1 MLIRIQQCWPI
12 FLYSI
17 NHISALMRIEA
28 DRVRE
33 QLEYRFSDDLR
44 SVGYYDEGDSE
55 HIFIRDNIEKQY
67 DKSDID
73 NVFRDA
79 RLEAIDQDHQESL
92 YIHGDLQCVLRCFE
106 KAIELHLIKD
116 QRKGIIA
123 AIEAGAIDD
132 LQGTIQSAVIALEE
146 SDP

>member
-1 MLIRIQQCWPI
+1 MK
-12 FLYSI
+12 
-17 NHISALMRIEA
+17 IEA

-33 QLEYRFSDDLR
+33 QLEYRFGDELR

-55 HIFIRDNIEKQY
+55 HVYIRNDVKKKY
-67 DKSDID
+67 DTSEIK

-106 KAIELHLIKD
+106 NAIELHLIKD
-116 QRKGIIA
+116 QNKGVLA
-123 AIEAGAIDD
+123 AIDTAAIDD
-132 LQGTIQSAVIALEE
+132 LQGTIESAVVALEE
-146 SDP
+146 SDS